1 MNSKERVLVAL
12 DHKEPD
18 RIPVCL
24 GSTYETSIVK
34 DAYQNLCSHI
44 GLKIKELKFY
54 DIVQQL
60 PYLSEE
66 FLDYF
71 NIDTRGIFSC
81 KSYSW
86 PSDPRED
93 NDSFYFFDEWGIK
106 WVKPKKSNLYFDIR
120 FNPLKGKDFDYI
132 KSYKLPDPLDED
144 RYETMEKQIE
154 EAKKKS
160 KAIISFRPIGVGLLT
175 MAEFLRGMEDFLIDM
190 AINEKIA
197 FMILDKLQD
206 IYSMG
211 WEKFLSK
218 FGKDIDVVEEGDDL
232 SDQTGPLMSLEMYR
246 KFLKPKLKETIKIIK
261 SKSNAKIL
269 YHSDGNI
276 KPFIPDLIDCG
287 VDAINPVQY
296 SAKDMDTKELKK
308 EFGKDITFWGGGCD
322 TQKILPNGTMTEVK
336 EEVKKRID
344 DLAPGGGFV
353 FTAVH
358 NIQRDVPPENV
369 VAMFEAISE
378 FGKY

>member
-1 MNSKERVLVAL
+1 MNSKERVLTSL
-12 DHKEPD
+12 NHKEPD

-24 GSTYETSIVK
+24 GATLETSIVK
-34 DAYQNLCSHI
+34 DAYQNLC
-44 GLKIKELKFY
+44 
-54 DIVQQL
+54 VQQL
-60 PYLSEE
+60 PYLSED

-71 NIDTRGIFSC
+71 SIDTRGIFPD

-86 PSDPRED
+86 PSDPKES

-106 WVKPKKSNLYFDIR
+106 WVKSKNRGLYFDIR

-132 KSYKLPDPLDED
+132 KGYKLPDPTDED
-144 RYETMEKQIE
+144 RYKTMEKQIE
-154 EAKKKS
+154 IAKEKKK
-160 KAIISFRPIGVGLLT
+160 AIVSFRPIGVGLLT

-197 FMILDKLQD
+197 FTILDKLQE
-206 IYSMG
+206 IYSIG
-211 WEKFLSK
+211 WNKLLDK

-232 SDQTGPLMSLEMYR
+232 SDQAGPLISLKMFR
-246 KFLKPKLKETIKIIK
+246 KFLKPRLKETIEIIK
-261 SKSNAKIL
+261 KKSNAKIL

-308 EFGKDITFWGGGCD
+308 EFGKDIVFWGGGCD
-322 TQKILPNGTMTEVK
+322 TQKILPNGTPKEVK
-336 EEVKKRID
+336 EEVKKRIE
-344 DLAPGGGFV
+344 DLAPGGGFI
-353 FTAVH
+353 FTTVH
-358 NIQRDVPPENV
+358 NIQADVPPENV
-369 VAMFEAISE
+369 VAMFQAISE
-378 FGKY
+378 FGKYQ